1 MNAQEHT
8 VQMGAVGVGGLVGLG
23 HFMHM
28 IEPFLADISY
38 VAAIV
43 VACITI
49 YQKWKSRQK

>member
-49 YQKWKSRQK
+49 YQKWKSSK